1 MHIVTQICCY
11 YNILLKFNPHLLA
24 PPNEIGYH
32 QTTSQINQGK
42 GQRKEKGKGGGHL
55 SKNYFTKSMCQ
66 LGRMKGFLSEGNVC
80 SQIVDINSS
89 NIF

>member
-1 MHIVTQICCY
+1 
-11 YNILLKFNPHLLA
+11 
-24 PPNEIGYH
+24 
-32 QTTSQINQGK
+32 
-42 GQRKEKGKGGGHL
+42 
-55 SKNYFTKSMCQ
+55 MCQ